1 MKKTNNRSTKEYF
14 DSAIKM
20 GGERLLHN
28 PSKGEQ
34 ALFVIT
40 VVLSFAALVLSAVTA
55 IMSKDA
61 MTIIRA
67 FTENIVWF
75 ALVAALTV
83 SDKVLVFRGRSL
95 ILILYALL
103 ALARDGFAFSG
114 AQGIHVALAVL
125 TVLSGIALYGTII
138 IDQFNGSD
146 SPIKYWLIYGGSLYK
161 LIYILVSVIVEGSG
175 AAKIGVVNVL
185 AVVANGFAAAAVI
198 LMLIYQFDG
207 FSFIRYFFHEITG
220 ADDEEDEPEQAAEVA
235 SDYVDY
241 PQDTQESDVLVD
253 EDVIETPA
261 VEQPAEQVAE
271 QQPAEPAVEVA
282 AEAEETV
289 EQTVEETEEELID
302 DFGYV
307 PYDDGAESE
316 AVDNSVKPLTDN
328 AVEEEKTEQQAYEAY
343 EADLVDDE
351 VLIDESVAEQV
362 AAEVTPA
369 DILAALTPV
378 ERKYVS
384 FAMKYHKPHD
394 TLQVEGLS
402 GDTFDVWVDNETI
415 CFLNDLNQASD
426 GRGVRSAAI
435 PFEDVQNIGFSDLGG
450 GESCIVLSYLKGDVT
465 VEIGFTKASF
475 KNFKQVMMA
484 CAQ

>member
-40 VVLSFAALVLSAVTA
+40 VVMSFMALVLSAITA

-61 MTIIRA
+61 MIIVRA
-67 FTENIVWF
+67 LTENVVWF
-75 ALVAALTV
+75 VLVAALTV

-103 ALARDGFAFSG
+103 ALARDGFGFAG
-114 AQGIHVALAVL
+114 AQGIFVALAVL
-125 TVLSGIALYGTII
+125 TLLSGLALYGTII
-138 IDQFNGSD
+138 VDQFNGTD

-161 LIYILVSVIVEGSG
+161 LIYILVSVIVRGNG

-185 AVVANGFAAAAVI
+185 AVVANGVAAAMVI

-207 FSFIRYFFHEITG
+207 FSFIRYFFNEIAG
-220 ADDEEDEPEQAAEVA
+220 ADDEDGTEQVAETA
-235 SDYVDY
+235 SDYVGY
-241 PQDTQESDVLVD
+241 QEADESEVLVD
-253 EDVIETPA
+253 EAVIETSDT
-261 VEQPAEQVAE
+261 EQPAEQVAVAE
-271 QQPAEPAVEVA
+271 EQPAEP
-282 AEAEETV
+282 
-289 EQTVEETEEELID
+289 QTDNVEETEEELID

-307 PYDDGAESE
+307 PYDDGSESD
-316 AVDNSVKPLTDN
+316 AVDNSVKPLTDSG
-328 AVEEEKTEQQAYEAY
+328 AEQEQAEQQAYEAY
-343 EADLVDDE
+343 EADLIDDDVLVDD
-351 VLIDESVAEQV
+351 SVAEQV
-362 AAEVTPA
+362 VAEVSPA
-369 DILAALTPV
+369 DILAALTPI
-378 ERKYVS
+378 ERKYVN

-402 GDTFDVWVDNETI
+402 GDMFDIWIDDTTI
-415 CFLNDLNQASD
+415 CFLNDLNQACD

-435 PFEDVQNIGFSDLGG
+435 PFEDVQNIGLSDLGG
-450 GESCIVLSYLKGDVT
+450 GETCIVLSYLKGDTT

-484 CAQ
+484 GAR

>member
-20 GGERLLHN
+20 GGERLLRN

-40 VVLSFAALVLSAVTA
+40 VVMAFAALVLSAVMA
-55 IMSKDA
+55 IISKDA

-67 FTENIVWF
+67 LTENIIWF

-95 ILILYALL
+95 ILMLYALL
-103 ALARDGFAFSG
+103 ALARDGFSFAG
-114 AQGIHVALAVL
+114 AGGIFVALAVL
-125 TVLSGIALYGTII
+125 TVLSGLALYGTII
-138 IDQFNGSD
+138 VDQFNGSD

-161 LIYILVSVIVEGSG
+161 LIYILVSTIVEGSG
-175 AAKIGVVNVL
+175 AAKVGVVNVL
-185 AVVANGFAAAAVI
+185 AVVGNGIAAAMVI

-207 FSFIRYFFHEITG
+207 FSFIRYFFHEIAG
-220 ADDEEDEPEQAAEVA
+220 ADDEIADEDAATEA
-235 SDYVDY
+235 PADYVAY
-241 PQDTQESDVLVD
+241 EQESDGTEVLVD
-253 EDVIETPA
+253 ETAVETPVDET
-261 VEQPAEQVAE
+261 VEVPVAR
-271 QQPAEPAVEVA
+271 QQPEAPV
-282 AEAEETV
+282 AEETR
-289 EQTVEETEEELID
+289 ETEEPEDELID

-307 PYDDGAESE
+307 PYDDGAESD

-328 AVEEEKTEQQAYEAY
+328 NEEHEQETQQSYEAY
-343 EADLVDDE
+343 EADLMDDDVLVDD
-351 VLIDESVAEQV
+351 SVAEQV

-394 TLQVEGLS
+394 ALQVEGMS
-402 GDTFDVWVDNETI
+402 GDMFDVWVNNETI

-450 GESCIVLSYLKGDVT
+450 GEGCIILSYLKDETT

-484 CAQ
+484 CAK

>member
-40 VVLSFAALVLSAVTA
+40 VVLSFVALVLSAVTA
-55 IMSKDA
+55 IMTKDA

-161 LIYILVSVIVEGSG
+161 LIYILVSVIVEGNG

-185 AVVANGFAAAAVI
+185 AVVANGFASAAVI

-207 FSFIRYFFHEITG
+207 FSFIRYFFHEVTG
-220 ADDEEDEPEQAAEVA
+220 VDDEEDEPEQTAEAA

-241 PQDTQESDVLVD
+241 SQDTTESDVLVD

-261 VEQPAEQVAE
+261 IEQPAEQVAE
-271 QQPAEPAVEVA
+271 QQPSEPVVEA
-282 AEAEETV
+282 AAEETV
-289 EQTVEETEEELID
+289 EQTEEELID

-307 PYDDGAESE
+307 PYDDGSESD

-328 AVEEEKTEQQAYEAY
+328 AVEEKKTEQQAYEAY

-435 PFEDVQNIGFSDLGG
+435 PFEDVQNIGFFDLGG
-450 GESCIVLSYLKGDVT
+450 GESCIVLSYLKGDMT

>member
-40 VVLSFAALVLSAVTA
+40 VVLSFVALVLSAVTA
-55 IMSKDA
+55 IMTKDA

-220 ADDEEDEPEQAAEVA
+220 ADDEEDEPEQTAEVA

-241 PQDTQESDVLVD
+241 SQDTTESDVLVD

-261 VEQPAEQVAE
+261 IEQPAEQVAE
-271 QQPAEPAVEVA
+271 QQPAEAA
-282 AEAEETV
+282 AEAEETI
-289 EQTVEETEEELID
+289 EQTEEELID

-307 PYDDGAESE
+307 PYDDGAESD

-328 AVEEEKTEQQAYEAY
+328 NAVEEKKTEQQAYEAY

-450 GESCIVLSYLKGDVT
+450 GESCIVLSYLKGDMT

-484 CAQ
+484 CVQ